1 MVEDPS
7 EITAM
12 VRGKSV
18 FYINVLHFTCC
29 LKLPNDGLARQE
41 VIEKVSGGANELIIR
56 PFGRDEPHERPAQEF
71 VEHGLMVN
79 KPTARKTWS
88 PSALASVSSMRP
100 WILSGIP
107 SKADFASAVEPF
119 FPLIWGL
126 IALCRLLLTCEPTSA
141 GLFGCRSVSG
151 AAASAG
157 LLLRPV
163 PAVVGPSGRGFR

>member
-71 VEHGLMVN
+71 VEHGLDGEQANGPEDLV
-79 KPTARKTWS
+79 
-88 PSALASVSSMRP
+88 LERP
-100 WILSGIP
+100 G
-107 SKADFASAVEPF
+107 KCV
-119 FPLIWGL
+119 
-126 IALCRLLLTCEPTSA
+126 
-141 GLFGCRSVSG
+141 
-151 AAASAG
+151 
-157 LLLRPV
+157 
-163 PAVVGPSGRGFR
+163 